1 MEQRGVEVD
10 GVMMAAPPLAK
21 VDHAAPSQVP
31 DDSPNGSLSEIK
43 AARDLLN
50 GRIWTRRD
58 IEEHSPLGG
67 QQGPTAP
74 LTVAPGRVAG
84 RSRSLRSPRG
94 LAHGLLDQHSTQR
107 VCPRTFPDP
116 CSAAPPANKHIAK
129 SRLLVRKKMDEL
141 PRSLI
146 DGGAAM
152 RRQPGSSQCKHSRA
166 EVSISLQACRR
177 DYLPVSNA
185 YSTRRPYVSRRFTSA
200 PSDG

>member
-116 CSAAPPANKHIAK
+116 CSAAPPANKHGAK
-129 SRLLVRKKMDEL
+129 SRLLVREMDER

-152 RRQPGSSQCKHSRA
+152 RLQPGSSQRKLNGA
-166 EVSISLQACRR
+166 EVSISSQSCRQ
-177 DYLPVSNA
+177 
-185 YSTRRPYVSRRFTSA
+185 
-200 PSDG
+200 